1 MLAACMLPGCCR
13 VDGCWQ
19 GGWYHLEW
27 CRVSCDSCH
36 IHHCRCKCRVSCD
49 SCHILGLLSLCLASH
64 VMRRS
69 PHCQHPAN
77 APTAALYNS
86 KMYSVAAWE
95 SVHVCGRVYM
105 FAPISRPTSASAGV
119 CEANKQ
125 ETREALK
132 PSPRQTEW

>member
-27 CRVSCDSCH
+27 CRVSSDSCH
-36 IHHCRCKCRVSCD
+36 IHHCRCKCRVSSE
-49 SCHILGLLSLCLASH
+49 SCHILGPLSLCLASH

-69 PHCQHPAN
+69 PHCQHPAK
-77 APTAALYNS
+77 APSAALYNS
-86 KMYSVAAWE
+86 KIYGPRYLVWQR
-95 SVHVCGRVYM
+95 GTVYM
-105 FAPISRPTSASAGV
+105 SAPISRPTSASAAV

-125 ETREALK
+125 ETREGALK